1 MDAVHYQDE
10 SRKLPNWSKLF
21 KYWIGHNINL
31 YSKNVINSNKE
42 NFWLEKSDGPLNL
55 IKTRHAQA
63 TSSELRKIKL
73 WPVHNHDK
81 IRPWVWNNMH
91 KFQIFEKC
99 HK

>member
-55 IKTRHAQA
+55 IKTRHAHA
-63 TSSELRKIKL
+63 TRSELRKIK
-73 WPVHNHDK
+73 
-81 IRPWVWNNMH
+81 
-91 KFQIFEKC
+91 
-99 HK
+99 